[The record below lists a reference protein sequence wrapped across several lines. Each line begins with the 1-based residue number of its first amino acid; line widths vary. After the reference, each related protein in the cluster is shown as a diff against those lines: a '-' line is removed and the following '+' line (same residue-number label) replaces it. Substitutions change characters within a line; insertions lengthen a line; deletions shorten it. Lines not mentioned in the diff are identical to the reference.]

1 MPSEVGIT
9 LDILQA
15 WYDQPIAWPKL
26 HSTTL
31 SQDRT
36 LLYDLLVSLPIGG
49 AGDVLLLHG
58 GVSHDFLRLLDLVC
72 MQGYR
77 EGKQLCYAFFSQAVS
92 TVDSI
97 TSSTGWVPLESG
109 LSGKVLVIGAFLP
122 HSSYTLIAEVVA
134 VFAHQKG
141 SHLSDGV
148 ARQAHPPI
156 ERSLL
161 LALSTGSREFI
172 GRAGAEDLTD
182 GKAGF

>member
-1 MPSEVGIT
+1 MPSEVSIT

-15 WYDQPIAWPKL
+15 LYHQPIAWPKL
-26 HSTTL
+26 HPTTL
-31 SQDRT
+31 NQGRT
-36 LLYDLLVSLPIGG
+36 LLHDLLVSLRIGRE
-49 AGDVLLLHG
+49 GDVLLLHG
-58 GVSHDFLRLLDLVC
+58 GVSHAFLRLLDFVC

-77 EGKQLCYAFFSQAVS
+77 KGKQLCYPFFSQSVS
-92 TVDSI
+92 QVDSI
-97 TSSTGWVPLESG
+97 TSSTEWAPLESG
-109 LSGKVLVIGAFLP
+109 LSGEVLKVGVRCP
-122 HSSYTLIAEVVA
+122 MRYYTLIAEVVA